1 MYGGLPKRTTFV
13 HQDASNLMFFK
24 SPPTTPSVR
33 AAGDVRQHA
42 LPIRLVY
49 KMKLHYILFR
59 QPPTYTPP
67 LGLRVVFS
75 VPYYSNFR

>member
-33 AAGDVRQHA
+33 AAGDVRASARVAH
-42 LPIRLVY
+42 
-49 KMKLHYILFR
+49 
-59 QPPTYTPP
+59 TP
-67 LGLRVVFS
+67 S
-75 VPYYSNFR
+75 V